1 MATPPPSSR
10 IPPQLFLWIAVLI
23 FGASGAVTRRLS
35 ELGASLATMGHNPI
49 SLCNVLFV
57 GNLCALGVLLVLY
70 GKELQPQR
78 LSQLTG
84 GDWGLLAA
92 IALLS
97 GALAPGL
104 VFDALANT
112 PVNNVILIGRLEP
125 PLVLALSVWALGD
138 GVNRWQVMGAVVS
151 LVGIVLTVTLQGFG
165 SEMAGVEL
173 SLGRGELFTAIA
185 AVAVAISTILTKKQ
199 SPRVTLGVNS
209 VVRTAIG
216 TSLFFLLALILYGQ
230 NHFMELFTP
239 FLWQWMLLYGT
250 VIVVVGQSAWVAG
263 LRQSSAATASLVGSF
278 TPIAGIIAAYLIL
291 GEAPT
296 PPQIIGG
303 AIVIAGL
310 VLSQIGTQKSL
321 RRASNSEPLSPSEI
335 EAEMGFRGV

>member
-1 MATPPPSSR
+1 M
-10 IPPQLFLWIAVLI
+10 LI

-125 PLVLALSVWALGD
+125 PLVLALSVWALGE

-151 LVGIVLTVTLQGFG
+151 LVGIVLTVALQGFG
-165 SEMAGVEL
+165 GEMAGVEL

-199 SPRVTLGVNS
+199 SSRVTLGVNS
-209 VVRTAIG
+209 IVRTAIG

>member
-1 MATPPPSSR
+1 
-10 IPPQLFLWIAVLI
+10 
-23 FGASGAVTRRLS
+23 
-35 ELGASLATMGHNPI
+35 
-49 SLCNVLFV
+49 
-57 GNLCALGVLLVLY
+57 
-70 GKELQPQR
+70 
-78 LSQLTG
+78 
-84 GDWGLLAA
+84 
-92 IALLS
+92 
-97 GALAPGL
+97 
-104 VFDALANT
+104 
-112 PVNNVILIGRLEP
+112 
-125 PLVLALSVWALGD
+125 
-138 GVNRWQVMGAVVS
+138 
-151 LVGIVLTVTLQGFG
+151 
-165 SEMAGVEL
+165 MAGVEL

-185 AVAVAISTILTKKQ
+185 AVAVAIATILTKKQ

-250 VIVVVGQSAWVAG
+250 VIVVVGQSAWVTG

-321 RRASNSEPLSPSEI
+321 RQTSEPEPLSPSEI